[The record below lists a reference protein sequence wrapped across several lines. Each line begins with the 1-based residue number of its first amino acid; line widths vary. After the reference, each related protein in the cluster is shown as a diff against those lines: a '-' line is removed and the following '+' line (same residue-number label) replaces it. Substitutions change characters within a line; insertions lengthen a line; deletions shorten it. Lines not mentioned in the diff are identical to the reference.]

1 MYIGFKLKFFNF
13 IDNSIMPLG
22 LLVISIP
29 VKISD

>member
-1 MYIGFKLKFFNF
+1 MYIGFKLNLNF
-13 IDNSIMPLG
+13 IDNSLMPLG